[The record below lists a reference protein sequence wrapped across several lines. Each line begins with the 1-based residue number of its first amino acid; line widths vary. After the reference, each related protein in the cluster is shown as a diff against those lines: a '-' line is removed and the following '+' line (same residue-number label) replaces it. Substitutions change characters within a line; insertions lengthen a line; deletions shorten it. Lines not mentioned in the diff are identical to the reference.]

1 MKKIYL
7 LAILGLAFNALA
19 GDFPR
24 TMFVENNLARTL
36 SMMNLETGAIRNNV
50 LTLGQVS
57 NQILAYRDQLFV
69 LNSVPAEIMVIDAVT
84 QQLKSRIAL
93 PEGSNPYNMAL
104 VGSRRLYVS
113 LLAANAVAVVD
124 VKDKRLLKLIET
136 GKAPEGI
143 LVDGDRALVA
153 NTGGYPGYKEST
165 IAIVD
170 TRTDSVLTR
179 LAVPT
184 NPQALC
190 KGPDWNYYALCS
202 GIWGKGG
209 GQLVSINPYG
219 PPDYNTTVVADT
231 FQVGGFPS
239 DVVVLGN
246 GTAYICDWGDMSGGF
261 LYKVDIYNRQVLHD
275 SKNPI
280 RVGRGAMRL
289 FLDKFRG
296 DLYVS
301 AFDQDIVQ
309 KFDVSKDQV
318 SATYPMGD
326 GCQNMAI
333 VEKIAATDPWADEV
347 VDFTPGQP
355 WSKAGYDFFPENV
368 LGPPDPDENIN
379 TMNSA
384 RDLDE
389 VLSLG
394 NGGQITLAFT
404 DNVVYDG
411 PGVDFIVFENVFL
424 NLWTGQPF
432 METARV
438 EVSKDGINFVSFPYD
453 TVALTGL
460 AGMNPVKSTL
470 NPTNP
475 ELSGADAFDLATVG
489 LEWIRY
495 VRLTD
500 MGDLW
505 KEGPYNGDF
514 DLDAVVAVNSKTN
527 VEFVQ
532 APIQPDKF
540 RLANNYPNPFNG
552 QTCLRFETEET
563 IELELAVCSM
573 TGQVVR
579 ILRQGMV
586 TPGSYTVVWDGR
598 NSNGENVSS
607 GVYWAVLKAGSARQC
622 QKMIHLK

>member
-1 MKKIYL
+1 MIMA
-7 LAILGLAFNALA
+7 LAVCAQA

-50 LTLGQVS
+50 LTLGQVP
-57 NQILAYRDQLFV
+57 NQILAYRDQLYV

-93 PEGSNPYNMAL
+93 PEGSNPYSMAL

-113 LLAANAVAVVD
+113 LLLANAVAVVD

-136 GKAPEGI
+136 GKAPQDV

-170 TRTDSVLTR
+170 TRSDSVLTR

-219 PPDYNTTVVADT
+219 PPDYATPVVADT
-231 FQVGGFPS
+231 FLVGGFPG

-246 GTAYICDWGDMSGGF
+246 GTAYISDWGDMSGGF
-261 LYKVDIYNRQVLHD
+261 LYKVDIYNRQVLHN

-289 FLDKFRG
+289 FWDKYRG
-296 DLYVS
+296 ELYVS
-301 AFDQDIVQ
+301 AFDQDVIQ
-309 KFDVSKDQV
+309 KFDVSKDLV
-318 SATYPMGD
+318 SVTYPMGD
-326 GCQNMAI
+326 GCQDMAI
-333 VEKIAATDPWADEV
+333 VEKVVASDPWADEV
-347 VDFTPGQP
+347 VDFIHGEP
-355 WSKAGYDFFPENV
+355 WSKAGYDFFPDNV

-379 TMNSA
+379 ITNAA
-384 RDLDE
+384 RDLAE

-394 NGGQITLAFT
+394 HGGQITLAFT
-404 DNVVYDG
+404 DNVIYDG
-411 PGVDFIVFENVFL
+411 PGVDFIVFENVFM

-438 EVSKDGINFVSFPYD
+438 EVSKNGQDFVAFPYD
-453 TVALTGL
+453 TLALTGL

-489 LEWIRY
+489 LDWIRY

-505 KEGPYNGDF
+505 KEGSYNGDF
-514 DLDAVVAVNSKTN
+514 DLDAVVAVNSKTT
-527 VEFVQ
+527 VDLVPSQSESRPHEFQ
-532 APIQPDKF
+532 
-540 RLANNYPNPFNG
+540 LANNYPNPFNG
-552 QTCLRFETEET
+552 QTCLRFTAARRAE
-563 IELELAVCSM
+563 IELAVYSM
-573 TGQVVR
+573 TGQRVAV
-579 ILRQGMV
+579 LQQGAV
-586 TPGSYTVVWDGR
+586 APGSYSVFWDGK
-598 NSNGENVSS
+598 NSYGENVSS
-607 GVYWAVLKAGSARQC
+607 GVYWAVLTAVSAKQC
-622 QKMIHLK
+622 QKMIYIK